1 MKSNVRI
8 VAAIF
13 IRVLKRRVG
22 SVVSSSITWNNLD
35 YFFLLLLFFIFIS
48 TFWNKANRR
57 ENNKVTRRKIVNFS
71 VFPCS
76 SSGIVLK
83 PAFSIIYYLLIIYIS
98 RVSIYIYIV
107 GIQVESTSW
116 EEVLDRSLGGTRDDR
131 STVRWIRIQLFAI
144 VDRSSK
150 ILERNSTI
158 MVSMI

>member
-71 VFPCS
+71 VFPCF

-83 PAFSIIYYLLIIYIS
+83 RAFSIIYYLLIIYIS
-98 RVSIYIYIV
+98 RVSIYIYIY
-107 GIQVESTSW
+107 SWDTSW
-116 EEVLDRSLGGTRDDR
+116 EYKLRRSFRSEFRRDE
-131 STVRWIRIQLFAI
+131 RWSI
-144 VDRSSK
+144 DSSMDK
-150 ILERNSTI
+150 DTTFRDCWSF
-158 MVSMI
+158 